1 MSKNYI
7 SPSLMPMEEIAQY
20 MDLVAKFSKK
30 TDAAI
35 DTVNV
40 ANIPSSL
47 IATAATNS
55 EGKLVDN
62 RGTVENALKLG
73 GVPAEDYVTTEGAG
87 ALLAD
92 TYIVSTTVGDEIK
105 SLRDELYQM
114 KAELAKSGM
123 LKSTECY
130 NGFVDPFKIGNIKYN
145 KDAVTIVTTEMNA
158 STNSSLAVQDTSEF
172 IAGEYIVVNTADP
185 QIVRIQDIV
194 SDTKIELSSPIV
206 GSIPSDTEIYK
217 TYGSY
222 SNGAFVFGK
231 QKELSISSKERYI
244 ILNDDA
250 QPLVL
255 TKKYTPNSGYA
266 SQINIPSTAKG
277 AIRKVGIQAKVTGNP
292 GGLRCYVIDPS
303 NNVTDIATLTTI
315 EDIKADGKVIGESN
329 LLYASEATGSYNE
342 MYFEFNTP
350 VILDKSKYIFLFVQI
365 DADINNYWEF
375 KGLRGEN
382 IMDLQTN
389 SKLYSFSQGT
399 GLQTEDGD
407 LYLVVV
413 TSEVLLN
420 QMEYSKQGLYSST
433 FNLSDLTN
441 ATRVRVELKVNREGR
456 FKVVNDPITLLP
468 GATNPLN
475 TINEDNKSYTTNLF
489 NTGNTI
495 VIGNQIAKVGSSRTT
510 NTSFSLAEDTYAPA
524 GSPVY
529 RMGYH
534 VQVKANNI
542 SIDKKNP
549 SKPIK
554 AEPATLV
561 QLPLVAV
568 IPGKEAG
575 QEKISSDRLI
585 FEAEISLD
593 KVTEYKLNQ
602 FNNIEVQVYWD
613 NEYATV
619 PELNNHPELAGKILD
634 ITVSTDNTYNTKTK
648 NKLVIA
654 NSYSEK

>member
-35 DTVNV
+35 DTKNV
-40 ANIPSSL
+40 DKISSSV
-47 IATAATNS
+47 IAKAATKDDGS
-55 EGKLVDN
+55 LVED
-62 RGTVENALKLG
+62 RETVKNALQLG
-73 GVPAEDYVTTEGAG
+73 GVNASDYVTTEGAG

-92 TYIVSTTVGDEIK
+92 TYIVSSTVGDEIK

-114 KAELAKSGM
+114 KAELAKAGM
-123 LKSTECY
+123 LKSIECY
-130 NGFVDPFKIGNIKYN
+130 NGFVDPFKKGNIKYV
-145 KDAVTIVTTEMNA
+145 KDAVTVVTTEMSA
-158 STNSSLAVQDTSEF
+158 LTNSFIAVEDTSEF
-172 IAGEYIVVNTADP
+172 IAGEYIVVNTTEP
-185 QIVRIQDIV
+185 QIVKIQDIA
-194 SDTKIELSSPIV
+194 SDTRLNLASSIAGP
-206 GSIPSDTEIYK
+206 IPSDTEIYK

-222 SNGAFVFGK
+222 NEGAFVFGK
-231 QKELSISSKERYI
+231 QKDLSISNKERYI

-266 SQINIPSTAKG
+266 SQINIPSTARG

-303 NNVTDIATLTTI
+303 NNTTDITTLTTI
-315 EDIKADGKVIGESN
+315 EDIKADGKIIGESN
-329 LLYASEATGSYNE
+329 LLYASEATSSYNE

-350 VILDKSKYIFLFVQI
+350 VILDKSNYIFLFVQI
-365 DADINNYWEF
+365 DADVNNYWEF

-382 IMDLQTN
+382 TMDLQTN
-389 SKLYSFSQGT
+389 SKLYSFSQGA
-399 GLQTEDGD
+399 GLKTEDGD

-420 QMEYSKQGLYSST
+420 QMEFSKQGLYSCN

-456 FKVVNDPITLLP
+456 FKVVDDPITLLP
-468 GATNPLN
+468 STSNPLN
-475 TINEDNKSYTTNLF
+475 TFNEDNKSYSTNLF
-489 NTGNTI
+489 NTGDTI
-495 VIGNQIAKVGSSRTT
+495 IIGNQIATVGSSRTA
-510 NTSFSLAEDTYAPA
+510 NTSFSLKSKTYAPA
-524 GSPVY
+524 GAPVY
-529 RMGYH
+529 RVGYH
-534 VQVKANNI
+534 VQVKASNI
-542 SIDKKNP
+542 SIDKRNP
-549 SKPIK
+549 YKPLQKKDI
-554 AEPATLV
+554 TLV
-561 QLPLVAV
+561 ELPLVAV

-585 FEAEISLD
+585 FETEISLD
-593 KVTEYKLNQ
+593 AVTDYKLNQ

-613 NEYATV
+613 NEYATKLD
-619 PELNNHPELAGKILD
+619 LNNSPELAGKILD

-648 NKLVIA
+648 SQLVMA
-654 NSYSEK
+654 KSYSEN